1 MTAEIMF
8 SRYREMKKELALLE
22 MQLAGF
28 KGLTEDD
35 MIESMTFPGQPE
47 GERVQTSNI
56 SDKTC
61 SIALNFRERLQKE
74 NTDYYN
80 FLYDRYKEL
89 KQEIDFFEGGIRMLG
104 GIRADIMFEL
114 LDGDLTWDLI
124 SEQYNVSRR
133 TIANYR
139 KSAIKDLDL
148 LYAQREKTEM
158 AYMLS

>member
-8 SRYREMKKELALLE
+8 NRYREMKKELALLE
-22 MQLAGF
+22 MQLNNAT
-28 KGLTEDD
+28 GLTEEDV
-35 MIESMTFPGQPE
+35 IEGMTFTGQPD
-47 GERVQTSNI
+47 GDRVQTSNI

-61 SIALNFRERLQKE
+61 SIALDFRKRLQKE
-74 NTDYYN
+74 NEDYYR

-89 KQEIDFFEGGIRMLG
+89 KEEVNFFEGGIRMLG
-104 GIRADIMFEL
+104 GTRADIMFEL

-139 KSAIKDLDL
+139 NSAIKELNL
-148 LYAQREKTEM
+148 LYAQRERTEM